1 MVQKMALPQKKQDL
15 PLSVFGDVVDRYF
28 PRQEK
33 EYILDIFTAGKKQV
47 FFRYILDMSGI

>member
-1 MVQKMALPQKKQDL
+1 MVQKMAFPQKKQDF

-33 EYILDIFTAGKKQV
+33 EHILDIFTVGKKQV